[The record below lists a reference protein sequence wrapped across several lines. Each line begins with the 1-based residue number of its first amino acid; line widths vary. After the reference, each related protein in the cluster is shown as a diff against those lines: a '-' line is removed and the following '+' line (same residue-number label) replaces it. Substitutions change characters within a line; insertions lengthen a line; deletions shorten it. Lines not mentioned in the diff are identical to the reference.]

1 MLVRV
6 NAIHIPQSARAVIF
20 TIYIISQMNVGSI
33 LNGDSPPDDSDRN
46 ATSLGYRHSINDL
59 LNGPASNGSRAAP
72 DAQKTLNGESERKV
86 EKEVR
91 TEKDE
96 EKNGKDLENED
107 EKDGEDESEIHISE
121 SEFPSKTDDEES
133 EEELTRADILAVVV
147 EEDAKAASEK
157 PLLVG
162 SELEKISKLK
172 SEENKDGKPKR
183 YTQPPVWAQ
192 EWYPS
197 SQQPRDIANLQA
209 ESSSMEASG
218 GLSSKPVFDR
228 SHMYTQDLECLVT
241 GVIPPQSIVRT
252 IAEWIYANFV
262 EIPLENRQ
270 YVELELK
277 FGTIVDKAGG
287 YRLDIGVSS
296 ECIYTKSSEV
306 RFDMGVHEMGWNDM
320 RRFLDELEKTYQDE
334 IRKNHQKPRRK
345 FSKLE
350 TDITDLLYV
359 INERNERPKK
369 IRISKDNTLNPP
381 RYAAIEKKRLSDL
394 FIHCPSSMYDLRFSL
409 SLEMPVA
416 EEKIEPTLKKRATST
431 RIKRRTSFTHTPTVT
446 QFDFTA
452 VLTPKTTKNKAGKTV
467 VEHETNYELELEID
481 TNEIFR
487 GFDKIRDGSDSIRF
501 EELVEVFLNNARC
514 LNNRVT
520 KLASK

>member
-1 MLVRV
+1 
-6 NAIHIPQSARAVIF
+6 
-20 TIYIISQMNVGSI
+20 MNVGSI
-33 LNGDSPPDDSDRN
+33 LNGDSPPEDSDRN
-46 ATSLGYRHSINDL
+46 ASAQGHRHSINDL
-59 LNGPASNGSRAAP
+59 LNGPASHGSRNAA
-72 DAQKTLNGESERKV
+72 DGQSVQNGRN
-86 EKEVR
+86 
-91 TEKDE
+91 DGQP
-96 EKNGKDLENED
+96 EKNGKDAKD
-107 EKDGEDESEIHISE
+107 EDGEDESEIHISE
-121 SEFPSKTDDEES
+121 SEFPVKTDDEES
-133 EEELTRADILAVVV
+133 EEESTRGDILAVVV
-147 EEDAKAASEK
+147 EEESTGGR

-162 SELEKISKLK
+162 SELEKINKLK
-172 SEENKDGKPKR
+172 SEENKSGKPRR

-192 EWYPS
+192 EWIPS
-197 SQQPRDIANLQA
+197 SQQPRDIASFPRENNVP
-209 ESSSMEASG
+209 ETTG

-270 YVELELK
+270 YMELELK
-277 FGTIVDKAGG
+277 FGTIVDKTGG

-320 RRFLDELEKTYQDE
+320 KRFLDELEKAYQDE
-334 IRKNHQKPRRK
+334 TRKNHQKPRRK

-350 TDITDLLYV
+350 TDITDLLYL

-369 IRISKDNTLNPP
+369 IRISKDNMLNPP

-394 FIHCPSSMYDLRFSL
+394 YIHCPSSMYDFRLSL
-409 SLEMPVA
+409 SLEMPVP
-416 EEKIEPTLKKRATST
+416 EEKIEPTLKKKAENT

-501 EELVEVFLNNARC
+501 EELVEVFLNNGRC